1 MHFGLRR
8 NGDCGARKRQQES
21 WCTTAAAHRVLPFVL
36 LVIVK
41 SQRFLESKG
50 IRDIEEDSIL

>member
-1 MHFGLRR
+1 
-8 NGDCGARKRQQES
+8 
-21 WCTTAAAHRVLPFVL
+21 LPFVL